1 MVDKELKVLKLD
13 EITNLIWIILIA
25 LVVIISIVL
34 LSAENSEF
42 SIFGFFTIIA
52 ITIFFLVPIICIILG
67 ILIMILSKLNFVKT
81 DGNWGTLDLIK
92 SVYSE
97 LDEDDENFKIVK
109 ILPVKERRIVGIIL
123 LSGGIVLS
131 IIGLMMILFQDTN
144 SASIVPVEGIIV
156 LILLGLGIISMLI
169 SISFFRKF
177 EDRGWLEDALFYWSY
192 WTDSKFLDQKNRK
205 QQIDCSSCN
214 QRLNIPFSY
223 SGKISCPACGIYIE
237 LEEGVIQAEG
247 NPSDQG

>member
-1 MVDKELKVLKLD
+1 VEDKELKVLKLD
-13 EITNLIWIILIA
+13 EMTNLIWIIFIA
-25 LVVIISIVL
+25 LVVIISIVS

-81 DGNWGTLDLIK
+81 DGNWGTLDLMK
-92 SVYSE
+92 SFYSE
-97 LDEDDENFKIVK
+97 LDEDEEDFKIVK

-123 LSGGIVLS
+123 LSGGIILF
-131 IIGLMMILFQDTN
+131 IIGLLVMILFQDTN
-144 SASIVPVEGIIV
+144 SAGIVPVEGLLV
-156 LILLGLGIISMLI
+156 LILLGLGIISMAI

-192 WTDSKFLDQKNRK
+192 WFDFSEKENRK

-214 QRLNIPFSY
+214 QKLNIPFSY

-237 LEEGVIQAEG
+237 LEEGIIQAEG
-247 NPSDQG
+247 NPSDQC

>member
-13 EITNLIWIILIA
+13 EMTNLIWIIFIA
-25 LVVIISIVL
+25 LVVIISIALVL
-34 LSAENSEF
+34 EEGAELSISGLML
-42 SIFGFFTIIA
+42 IVA
-52 ITIFFLVPIICIILG
+52 ITAFFLLPIICIILG
-67 ILIMILSKLNFVKT
+67 ISIMILSKLNFVKT
-81 DGNWGTLDLIK
+81 DGNWGTLDLMK
-92 SVYSE
+92 SFYSE
-97 LDEDDENFKIVK
+97 LLDDEEEN
-109 ILPVKERRIVGIIL
+109 LNLANMLHVKERRIVGIIL
-123 LSGGIVLS
+123 LSGGIILS
-131 IIGLMMILFQDTN
+131 IIGLMMMILFQDTN

-237 LEEGVIQAEG
+237 LEEGV
-247 NPSDQG
+247 

>member
-1 MVDKELKVLKLD
+1 MEEKELKVLKLD
-13 EITNLIWIILIA
+13 EMTNLIWIIFIA
-25 LVVIISIVL
+25 LVVIISIVS

-42 SIFGFFTIIA
+42 SIFGLFTIIA

-81 DGNWGTLDLIK
+81 DGNWGTLDLMK

-97 LDEDDENFKIVK
+97 LDEDEEDFNIVK

-123 LSGGIVLS
+123 LSGGIILS
-131 IIGLMMILFQDTN
+131 IIGLMMMILFQDTN
-144 SASIVPVEGIIV
+144 SASIVPVEGLLV
-156 LILLGLGIISMLI
+156 LILLGLGIISMVL

-192 WTDSKFLDQKNRK
+192 WFKFARKENRQ
-205 QQIDCSSCN
+205 QQIDCPSCN
-214 QRLNIPFSY
+214 QKLNIPFSY

-237 LEEGVIQAEG
+237 LEEGIIQAEVT
-247 NPSDQG
+247 PSNQG

>member
-1 MVDKELKVLKLD
+1 MEDKELKVLKLD
-13 EITNLIWIILIA
+13 EMTNLIWIIFIA
-25 LVVIISIVL
+25 LVVIISIVS

-42 SIFGFFTIIA
+42 SIFGLFTIIA

-81 DGNWGTLDLIK
+81 DGNWGTLDLMK
-92 SVYSE
+92 SFYSE
-97 LDEDDENFKIVK
+97 LDEDEEDFKIVK
-109 ILPVKERRIVGIIL
+109 ILPTKERRIVGIIL
-123 LSGGIVLS
+123 LSGGIILF
-131 IIGLMMILFQDTN
+131 IIGLMVMILFQDTN
-144 SASIVPVEGIIV
+144 SAGIVPVEGLLV
-156 LILLGLGIISMLI
+156 LILLGLGIISMAI

-192 WTDSKFLDQKNRK
+192 WFDFSEKENRK

-214 QRLNIPFSY
+214 QKLNIPFSY

-237 LEEGVIQAEG
+237 LEEGIMQAEG
-247 NPSDQG
+247 NPSDQC

>member
-1 MVDKELKVLKLD
+1 MEDKELKVLKLD
-13 EITNLIWIILIA
+13 EITNLIWIIFIA
-25 LVVIISIVL
+25 LVVIISLVL

-67 ILIMILSKLNFVKT
+67 ILIKILSKLNFVKT
-81 DGNWGTLDLIK
+81 DGNWGTLDLMK
-92 SVYSE
+92 SFYSE
-97 LDEDDENFKIVK
+97 LDEDDEDFKIVK
-109 ILPVKERRIVGIIL
+109 MLPVKERRIVGIIL
-123 LSGGIVLS
+123 LSGGIILS

-144 SASIVPVEGIIV
+144 SASIVPVEGLLV
-156 LILLGLGIISMLI
+156 LILLGLGIISMVM

-205 QQIDCSSCN
+205 QQIDCLSCN

-223 SGKISCPACGIYIE
+223 SGKISCPACGIYVE
-237 LEEGVIQAEG
+237 LEEGAIQAEE
-247 NPSDQG
+247 NRSDHG

>member
-1 MVDKELKVLKLD
+1 MEDKELKVLKLD
-13 EITNLIWIILIA
+13 EMTNLIWIIFIA
-25 LVVIISIVL
+25 LVVIISIVS

-81 DGNWGTLDLIK
+81 DGNWGTLDLMK
-92 SVYSE
+92 SFYSE
-97 LDEDDENFKIVK
+97 LDEDEEDFKIVK
-109 ILPVKERRIVGIIL
+109 ILPTKERRIVGIIL
-123 LSGGIVLS
+123 LSGGIILF
-131 IIGLMMILFQDTN
+131 IIGLMVMILFQDTN
-144 SASIVPVEGIIV
+144 SAGIVPVEGLLV
-156 LILLGLGIISMLI
+156 LILLGLGIISMAI

-192 WTDSKFLDQKNRK
+192 WFDFSEKENRK

-214 QRLNIPFSY
+214 QKLNIPFSY

-237 LEEGVIQAEG
+237 LEEGIIQAEG
-247 NPSDQG
+247 NPSDQC

>member
-1 MVDKELKVLKLD
+1 MEDKELKVLKLD
-13 EITNLIWIILIA
+13 EMTNLIWIIFIA
-25 LVVIISIVL
+25 LVVIISIVS

-81 DGNWGTLDLIK
+81 DGNWGTLDLMK
-92 SVYSE
+92 SFYSE
-97 LDEDDENFKIVK
+97 LDEDEEDFKIVK
-109 ILPVKERRIVGIIL
+109 ILPTKERRIVGIIL
-123 LSGGIVLS
+123 LSGGIILF
-131 IIGLMMILFQDTN
+131 IIGLLVMILFQDTN
-144 SASIVPVEGIIV
+144 SAGIVPVEGLLV
-156 LILLGLGIISMLI
+156 LILLGLGIISMAI

-192 WTDSKFLDQKNRK
+192 WFDFSEKENRK

-214 QRLNIPFSY
+214 QKLNIPFSY

-237 LEEGVIQAEG
+237 LEEGIIQAEG
-247 NPSDQG
+247 NPSDQC